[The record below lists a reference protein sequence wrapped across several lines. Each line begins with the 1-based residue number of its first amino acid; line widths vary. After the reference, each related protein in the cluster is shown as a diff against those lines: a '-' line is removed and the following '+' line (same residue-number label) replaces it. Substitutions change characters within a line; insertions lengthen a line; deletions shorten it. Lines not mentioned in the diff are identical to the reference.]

1 MNNYFK
7 LLESVA
13 KCDPTMY
20 SIKDLTIKLMTKAG
34 YYRANYTFAV
44 GTVRERTFYKYKF
57 DDVLTAKWL
66 LYYKKLFV
74 AKLCKH
80 PELSE
85 QYSTIINDTFIM
97 TLNHLIIENITDDK
111 IVSKYVNMTLRH
123 RIAYA
128 MYLHSS
134 RNRFNKNKFIQKS
147 IINQLAASLDYL
159 IDNNIIQEEAYI
171 ELYYDPFILDLQD
184 KLFNNKYGLR
194 LLDTLLYSKKK
205 VQLSHIDDF
214 IKIDDGDFTEKTKQD
229 ILSAYNIIQD
239 ELANLSYTEDERP
252 SIKPAKYIMYSFER
266 QEQ

>member
-97 TLNHLIIENITDDK
+97 TLNHLIIENITNDK

-229 ILSAYNIIQD
+229 ILSAYNIIQH
-239 ELANLSYTEDERP
+239 ELAELSCMKDEKTN
-252 SIKPAKYIMYSFER
+252 IKPAKYIMYSFER

>member
-66 LYYKKLFV
+66 LYYKKLFM
-74 AKLCKH
+74 AKLYKH
-80 PELSE
+80 SELSE
-85 QYSTIINDTFIM
+85 QYSNIICDVFIM
-97 TLNHLIIENITDDK
+97 TLNHLILENITDDK

-239 ELANLSYTEDERP
+239 ELANLSYTKDERP

>member
-44 GTVRERTFYKYKF
+44 GTVRERTFYKHKF

-85 QYSTIINDTFIM
+85 QYSNIICDVFIM
-97 TLNHLIIENITDDK
+97 TLNHLILENITDDK
-111 IVSKYVNMTLRH
+111 IVSKYVNITLRH

-134 RNRFNKNKFIQKS
+134 KNRFNKNKFIQKS

-214 IKIDDGDFTEKTKQD
+214 IKIDDGDFTEKTKED
-229 ILSAYNIIQD
+229 ILSAYNIIRH
-239 ELANLSYTEDERP
+239 ELVQLNSCEDNKIN
-252 SIKPAKYIMYSFER
+252 IKPAKYVAYSFER
-266 QEQ
+266 REE

>member
-239 ELANLSYTEDERP
+239 ELAKLSYTEDERP